1 MGIKEK
7 ETKEKKETKEEKET
21 KERKEL
27 VEDILEGFDF
37 GKAVIK
43 PLEDIGKSMGKD
55 AEKKMNDG
63 YKRILKLGKRIND
76 NAKNQ
81 AKKANKAGKN
91 VINNLKKPFK
101 DIEKTIKQFSDYF
114 VVFFRTINPRF
125 QNLFSGIEVIFADGL
140 IGEVKTIGDSMT
152 SGFNGIGYL
161 FAATGEIIKN
171 YLICGVKWL
180 RNLYFCIF
188 FYALQILI
196 YILYLPVWII
206 MWALKTFT
214 GIDMFFIEERT
225 MKGLRMLDGFTWY
238 WLGFHI
244 IYWPKNVRER
254 CFTCIRLKKKV
265 LSNTAKAVD
274 YNFNERI
281 RKASGLKMK
290 WAERVSKAHM
300 KQFISWPGVKHPKQ
314 VRRSIPK
321 YKLPPTKYRF

>member
-1 MGIKEK
+1 MGIKEKEKKETK
-7 ETKEKKETKEEKET
+7 ETKEKKEI
-21 KERKEL
+21 

-43 PLEDIGKSMGKD
+43 PIEDAGKSMGKD
-55 AEKKMNDG
+55 FEKKMN
-63 YKRILKLGKRIND
+63 KMKKNVLALGTKIND
-76 NAKNQ
+76 SAKNE
-81 AKKANKAGKN
+81 AKKANKASKN

-114 VVFFRTINPRF
+114 VVFFKTINPRF
-125 QNLFSGIEVIFADGL
+125 QNLFSGIEVIFKDGL

-161 FAATGEIIKN
+161 FAATGELIKN

-196 YILYLPVWII
+196 YIIYLPIWVV

-225 MKGLRMLDGFTWY
+225 MKGLRMLDGYTWY

-244 IYWPKNVRER
+244 IYWPKNVRDR

-265 LSNTAKAVD
+265 LKNTAKAVD

-300 KQFISWPGVKHPKQ
+300 KQFISWPKVKKPNR
-314 VRRSIPK
+314 VRSSIPR